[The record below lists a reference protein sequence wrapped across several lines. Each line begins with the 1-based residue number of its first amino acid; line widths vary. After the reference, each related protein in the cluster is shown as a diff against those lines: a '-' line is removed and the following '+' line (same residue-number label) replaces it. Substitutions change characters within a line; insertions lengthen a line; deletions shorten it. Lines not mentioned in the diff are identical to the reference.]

1 MKKFNLF
8 VLLLALSVSITTSF
22 AQKKNV
28 AKFGL
33 LGLGAKNIRLSY
45 ERVLTERFAVQLSFA
60 TLLRRDMPSAFTEA
74 MAGEDQSGNASANT
88 TKLDYA
94 TFGGWN
100 LCPEFRIYSKMRD
113 GAPAGFYFGPYFK
126 YNNYS
131 IKMGGIDDGISY
143 DAIGRFTSIGG
154 GITLGCHWIIK
165 DIITIDWNFLSIGA
179 NMGRVSI
186 DFESSQTGVD
196 YDQWASDFNAN
207 AGTVTGV
214 GSLKAEAKS
223 NGIKVTTPSA
233 LGLGIR
239 SGLSIGFY
247 F

>member
-1 MKKFNLF
+1 MKKINLF
-8 VLLLALSVSITTSF
+8 ILIASLSFALPSF

-28 AKFGL
+28 AKLGL

-45 ERVLTERFAVQLSFA
+45 ERVLTERFTAQLSFA
-60 TLLRRDMPSAFTEA
+60 TLLRRDLPSQFTDA
-74 MAGEDQSGNASANT
+74 AGNEDQSGNASANAS
-88 TKLDYA
+88 KLDYA

-100 LCPEFRIYSKMRD
+100 LMPEFRIYSKKKD

-131 IKMGGIDDGISY
+131 IKLGGIDDGISY
-143 DAIGRFTSIGG
+143 DAVGRFSSVGG

-165 DIITIDWNFLSIGA
+165 DIITIDWNFLSLGA
-179 NMGRVSI
+179 NMGHITI
-186 DFESSQTGVD
+186 DYESSQSGVD
-196 YDQWASDFNAN
+196 YNQWANDFNEN
-207 AGTVTGV
+207 SEPIKGFGE
-214 GSLKAEAKS
+214 LKAEAKS
-223 NGIKVTTPSA
+223 NGLKVTTPSSF
-233 LGLGIR
+233 GIGIR